1 MMKYYLF
8 MLSAILLFSCKEKY
22 ISDTVMETRFLVV
35 EGNINNGN
43 DSTIIQLSR
52 SEQLNSIITTPESNA
67 KITIESID
75 GNVNIPLL
83 EKAKGSYS
91 IYGLNLNSNT
101 PYRVRIITSNNQ
113 TYLSDT
119 LRVLDNPAID
129 SVNWINKDNG
139 VQLYVNTHTNAT
151 GTNYYKWDYKETFEF
166 HSKYKSYL
174 KISTVNYYKAQF
186 AWLGYRDSVNVTFDN
201 NMFQCWKDVKSSDI
215 NISNT
220 ANLNT
225 NSIHFPLTWIEP
237 NAEKLSIMYS
247 ILVNQYA
254 ISKEAYNFYNK
265 IKKNTENTGTL
276 FDPQPSEINGNIH
289 NTKNP
294 SEIVIGFMNICNPQS
309 KRIFIDNKSLNNW
322 TPSSQ
327 CYLREI
333 KNNSDSILLSGR
345 GLIPT
350 DVAQYV
356 TSIVSYYAAPP
367 ECVDCRTKGGNN
379 NKPTYWPK

>member
-1 MMKYYLF
+1 M
-8 MLSAILLFSCKEKY
+8 LLFSCKEKY
-22 ISDTVMETRFLVV
+22 IADSLNSSRYLVV

-43 DSTIIQLSR
+43 DSTIIQISR
-52 SEQLNSIITTPESNA
+52 SEQLNSTQTTPESSA

-75 GNVNIPLL
+75 GTTNIPLS

-91 IYGLNLNSNT
+91 IYGLNLNTNNK
-101 PYRVRIITSNNQ
+101 YRVRIITSDNQ

-119 LRVLDNPAID
+119 LSVLSNPAID
-129 SVNWINKDNG
+129 SVNWGYKDGG
-139 VQLYVNTHTNAT
+139 VQLYVNSHSSNT

-174 KISTVNYYKAQF
+174 KISTINYYKAQF
-186 AWLGYRDSVNVTFDN
+186 AWLGYRDSVNVTYDN
-201 NMFQCWKDVKSSDI
+201 NMYQCWKDVNSSDI

-220 ANLNT
+220 ANLST
-225 NSIHFPLTWIEP
+225 NSIHYPLAWIEP
-237 NAEKLSIMYS
+237 GSEKLSIMYS
-247 ILVNQYA
+247 VLVKQYA
-254 ISKEAYNFYNK
+254 ISQEAYNFYNK
-265 IKKNTENTGTL
+265 IKKNTESTGTL
-276 FDPQPSEINGNIH
+276 FDPQPSDIRGNIH
-289 NTKNP
+289 NINKPN
-294 SEIVIGFMNICNPQS
+294 EVVIGFMNICNAQS
-309 KRIFIDNKSLNNW
+309 KRILIDNKSLNNW
-322 TPSSQ
+322 APSSQ

-356 TSIVSYYAAPP
+356 TSIISYYAAPP